1 MRAAVGQRLRVV
13 SVLWRSP
20 WPLLWVAVAYSTFS
34 TRDLEVGP
42 IPGKFI
48 VAVLALALWL
58 AYRRDTQI
66 PWRLPIIGVG
76 VLLPFL
82 GLTVALVRAATNDPA
97 QALGLRAAAE
107 EASRF
112 VYILLAFP
120 LLDWA
125 RSRGSQRDADRV
137 WLWPIA
143 GLALLTC
150 LLYVAYLGGADFDGS
165 GQVGP
170 LQGDIA
176 QDPVT
181 GWFRAFMVTQILFIP
196 GFLLLFARLHA
207 NPRRPV
213 DVALLIMLLGAV
225 TISHSRG
232 LWLGLLA
239 GTGTYLML
247 ELAKNSRW
255 ARSPPAILIVCAGLL
270 GLLVVLSAPT
280 ILGGVD
286 QVARG
291 ATSEESSSVRLEQV
305 PKLLEGFYDNPLV
318 GSGMGALL
326 PSGYRRSEV
335 VPWSFELAYLQLLFQ
350 TGIVGM
356 LLFAWLPVVVLRD
369 TVRRVLADR
378 TDQAAATAGIAALI
392 GLIVSYA
399 SNPYLVT
406 SAGTLALAIGVTMC
420 GSSEHHRATKPS
432 AAQRADKSYRDPCE
446 HRR

>member
-1 MRAAVGQRLRVV
+1 MSL
-13 SVLWRSP
+13 LWRSP

-34 TRDLEVGP
+34 TRDIDVGP

-48 VAVLALALWL
+48 VAVLALAVWL
-58 AYRRDTQI
+58 AYRRDAQI
-66 PWRLPIIGVG
+66 PWRLPIIAVG
-76 VLLPFL
+76 VLLPVL
-82 GLTVALVRAATNDPA
+82 GLAVALVGAATGDPA

-112 VYILLAFP
+112 VYILLAVP

-125 RSRGSQRDADRV
+125 RSRGSQRDADRL

-143 GLALLTC
+143 GLALLTW

-181 GWFRAFMVTQILFIP
+181 GWFRAFMVTQILFLP
-196 GFLLLFARLHA
+196 GFLLLFARLHV
-207 NPRRPV
+207 NPRQPV
-213 DVALLIMLLGAV
+213 DMALLILLLGAV
-225 TISHSRG
+225 MISHTRG

-239 GTGTYLML
+239 GCGTYLLL
-247 ELAKNSRW
+247 ELARSSRW
-255 ARSPPAILIVCAGLL
+255 VRRLPVLPIACVGLV

-280 ILGGVD
+280 ILGGGE
-286 QVARG
+286 VAPS
-291 ATSEESSSVRLEQV
+291 AESEQSTSVRSEQV
-305 PKLLEGFYDNPLV
+305 PQLLDGFYDNPVV
-318 GSGMGALL
+318 GSGMGAVL

-350 TGIVGM
+350 TGIVG
-356 LLFAWLPVVVLRD
+356 LLLLAWLPVVVLRD
-369 TVRRVLADR
+369 TVRRMLADR
-378 TDQAAATAGIAALI
+378 AGQAAAAAGIAALI
-392 GLIVSYA
+392 GLLLSYA

-406 SAGTLALAIGVTMC
+406 SAGTLALAISVTMC
-420 GSSEHHRATKPS
+420 GSSDPQRAASPS
-432 AAQRADKSYRDPCE
+432 AAQPADKP
-446 HRR
+446 